1 MSTPPI
7 IHQKPLLIFDFDGTL
22 ADTLAVGVE
31 VFNEIAS
38 DYGLQQVSEGE
49 VEELRKLNTR
59 ALLDRMGISR
69 MMAVKMVARIRHKL
83 GKRIDDVPLVDGA
96 EKMIRELHAAGFGM
110 GILSSNAVKNVRRF
124 LSRHDLESCF
134 HFVEA
139 GASLFGKGSR
149 LKSILKRERRQ
160 APAVMYVGD
169 ETRDME
175 AARDAGIHGVAV
187 CWGGNGREAMLTE
200 DPDFCVDAPEDLVR
214 EVMAFVEAGNQI
226 EVR

>member
-1 MSTPPI
+1 M
-7 IHQKPLLIFDFDGTL
+7 IFDFDGTL
-22 ADTLAVGVE
+22 ADTLAVGLE
-31 VFNEIAS
+31 IFNEIAG
-38 DYGLQQVSEGE
+38 DYDLKEVTEEELQ
-49 VEELRKLNTR
+49 ELRKLNTR

-69 MMAVKMVARIRHKL
+69 LMAVKMAARIRHL
-83 GKRIDDVPLVDGA
+83 LSKRIDEVPLIPGA

-110 GILSSNAVKNVRRF
+110 GILSSNAVENVRRF
-124 LSRHDLESCF
+124 LSHYDLENCF

-149 LKSILKRERRQ
+149 LRSILKRERRE

-187 CWGGNGREAMLTE
+187 CWGANGRAAMLTE
-200 DPDFCVDAPEDLVR
+200 DPDFCVDSPEDLVK
-214 EVMAFVEAGNQI
+214 EALVFVQSGNKI
-226 EVR
+226 SD

>member
-1 MSTPPI
+1 MSASSTS
-7 IHQKPLLIFDFDGTL
+7 HQKPLLIFDFDGTL

-31 VFNEIAS
+31 IFNDVAG
-38 DYGLQQVSEGE
+38 DYGLKTVSAEE

-59 ALLDRMGISR
+59 ALLDRLGISR
-69 MMAVKMVARIRHKL
+69 LMAVKMAARIRHL
-83 GKRIDDVPLVDGA
+83 LSKRIDEVPLMPGA
-96 EKMIRELHAAGFGM
+96 EKMIRDLSDAGFGM
-110 GILSSNAVKNVRRF
+110 GILSSNAVDNVRRF
-124 LSRHDLESCF
+124 LAHYDLENCF

-149 LKSILKRERRQ
+149 LRSILKRERRE

-187 CWGGNGREAMLTE
+187 CWGANEREAMLTE
-200 DPDFCVDAPEDLVR
+200 DPDFCVDAPEELVK
-214 EVMAFVEAGNQI
+214 VALAFVAAGNKTP
-226 EVR
+226 E